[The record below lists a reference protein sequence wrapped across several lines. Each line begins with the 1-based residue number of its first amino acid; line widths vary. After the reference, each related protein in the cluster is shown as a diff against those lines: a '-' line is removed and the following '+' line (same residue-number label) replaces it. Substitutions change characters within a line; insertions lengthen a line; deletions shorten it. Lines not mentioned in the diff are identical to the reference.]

1 VGIAHRFYIYTFP
14 TIIDKGIVMSSK
26 DKRRHIRTPL
36 ACRIKIVH
44 DSMGELVVK
53 TRDISDGGVFVV
65 LDADQVPP
73 IGTHVTGQVQGL
85 MDDAPILE
93 MEVVR
98 VEPSGVGLRFVN
110 LDAE

>member
-1 VGIAHRFYIYTFP
+1 
-14 TIIDKGIVMSSK
+14 MSK
-26 DKRRHIRTPL
+26 EKRRHIRTPL
-36 ACRIKIVH
+36 QCRIKIVH
-44 DSMGELVVK
+44 DSVGELVVK

-65 LDADQVPP
+65 LEPDQVPP
-73 IGTHVTGQVQGL
+73 IGTHLTGQVQGL

-110 LDAE
+110 PD

>member
-1 VGIAHRFYIYTFP
+1 MT
-14 TIIDKGIVMSSK
+14 SK

-36 ACRIKIVH
+36 ACRIKVIH
-44 DSMGELVVK
+44 DNSEMIVK

-65 LDADQVPP
+65 LEPDQVPP
-73 IGTHVTGQVQGL
+73 IGSFVTGQVQGL

-98 VEPSGVGLRFVN
+98 VEPAGVGLRFVN
-110 LDAE
+110 LDD

>member
-1 VGIAHRFYIYTFP
+1 
-14 TIIDKGIVMSSK
+14 MSSS

-36 ACRIKIVH
+36 ACRIKIIHESV
-44 DSMGELVVK
+44 GEFIVK

-65 LDADQVPP
+65 LDPDQVPP
-73 IGTHVTGQVQGL
+73 IGTYVTGQVQGL
-85 MDDAPILE
+85 MDDAPVLK

-110 LDAE
+110 LDAD

>member
-1 VGIAHRFYIYTFP
+1 VPTVFISTKFP
-14 TIIDKGIVMSSK
+14 TIIDKGITMTSK
-26 DKRRHIRTPL
+26 DKRQHIRTNL

-65 LDADQVPP
+65 LEPDQVPP
-73 IGTHVTGQVQGL
+73 IGSHVTGQVQGL

-110 LDAE
+110 VDVE

>member
-1 VGIAHRFYIYTFP
+1 
-14 TIIDKGIVMSSK
+14 MSSK
-26 DKRRHIRTPL
+26 DKRRHTRTPL
-36 ACRIKIVH
+36 ACRIKIIH
-44 DSMGELVVK
+44 DSMGEIVVK

-65 LDADQVPP
+65 LEADQVPP

-85 MDDAPILE
+85 MDDAPVLE

-110 LDAE
+110 LDVE

>member
-1 VGIAHRFYIYTFP
+1 
-14 TIIDKGIVMSSK
+14 MSSK
-26 DKRRHIRTPL
+26 DKRRHIRTQL
-36 ACRIKIVH
+36 ACRIKITH
-44 DSMGELVVK
+44 QEMGEIIVK

-65 LDADQVPP
+65 LEPDQVPP
-73 IGTHVTGQVQGL
+73 VGSHVTGQVQGL

-110 LDAE
+110 LDD